1 MKRTAKRK
9 KNMKF
14 KMVLELEC
22 EEARAMEVAASIEI
36 AAEQDALDCGARVVA
51 ISKLE
56 RVED

>member
-1 MKRTAKRK
+1 
-9 KNMKF
+9 MKF

-22 EEARAMEVAASIEI
+22 EEARATEVAASIEI